1 MEKSF
6 HKKASLI
13 ITIDDLSKTTTMK
26 TTTMIL
32 LYLKQ
37 PIDDNAIALLWN
49 GIR

>member
-32 LYLKQ
+32 LYLEQ